1 MESLF
6 ERADFIER
14 MVQEYRNVHY
24 KIQRLAGAIASAVQ
38 GTLVSKKVGR
48 NTYHDHQIWKD
59 GKRKRR
65 YVRVKQVEELR
76 REIDCRQH
84 QERMLKKL
92 KRYLEQL
99 RKCLRHFLQKAET
112 VIEGGEAE
120 FREALLEER
129 KKEGDRMAAAQRPYG
144 SGYRYRTLRGEYVRS
159 KSEMLIADLLYAL
172 GVPYEYEPRI
182 VLGGREVMGDFWVKS
197 RLNGK
202 EYYWEHYGMLDKEE
216 YAERAAEKQ
225 REYWKAGYRLGKSLI
240 ETYEDGSGLDMQ
252 EIQNMLRVY
261 RII

>member
-1 MESLF
+1 MESLW

-14 MVQEYRNVHY
+14 MRQEYRQVHY
-24 KIQRLAGAIASAVQ
+24 KIQRLMDEIAGAVQ

-59 GKRKRR
+59 GKRKRT
-65 YVRVKQVEELR
+65 YVRVKRVEGLR
-76 REIDCRQH
+76 REIDRRQY

-99 RKCLRHFLQKAET
+99 HKCLRHFQQKAAE
-112 VIEGGEAE
+112 VIETCEGEL
-120 FREALLEER
+120 REATRREQE
-129 KKEGDRMAAAQRPYG
+129 KEGDRIAAAQKPFG
-144 SGYRYRTLRGEYVRS
+144 GGYRYRTLRGEYVRS
-159 KSEMLIADLLYAL
+159 KSEMLIANLLFAM
-172 GVPYEYEPRI
+172 GIPYRYEPRV
-182 VLGGREVMGDFWVKS
+182 VLGGREVSGDFWVRS

-202 EYYWEHYGMLDKEE
+202 EYYWEHYGMLDNEE
-216 YAERAAEKQ
+216 YAEQAAEKQ
-225 REYWKAGYRLGKSLI
+225 RKYRAAGFRLGKNLI

-252 EIQNMLRVY
+252 DIWNMLKVY